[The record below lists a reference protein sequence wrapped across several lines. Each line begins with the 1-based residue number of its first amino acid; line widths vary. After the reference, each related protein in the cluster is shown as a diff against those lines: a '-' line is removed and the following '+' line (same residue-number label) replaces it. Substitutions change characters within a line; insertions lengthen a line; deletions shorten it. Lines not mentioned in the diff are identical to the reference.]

1 MSRILL
7 VEDNEDD
14 IALSLRAMERNNLKG
29 QVSVVRDGK
38 EALDFL
44 FCRGAYS
51 GRDPLQMPDLIL
63 LDLNLPRMGGHEVLQ
78 QLRSDERS
86 RYLPVVML
94 TSSVEERDVVESY
107 RLGANSYIQ
116 KPVNFGDFLEA
127 TRQLALYWL
136 GLNRRAPRHAR

>member
-14 IALSLRAMERNNLKG
+14 IALTLRAMERNNLKG
-29 QVSVVRDGK
+29 HVSVVRDGK
-38 EALDFL
+38 EALDYL

-51 GRDPLQMPDLIL
+51 ERDPHRMPDLIL

-78 QLRSDERS
+78 QLRSDARS

-107 RLGANSYIQ
+107 RLGANSYVQ

-127 TRQLALYWL
+127 TRQLGTYWL
-136 GLNRRAPRHAR
+136 GLNRRAPVHAG

>member
-14 IALSLRAMERNNLKG
+14 IALTLRALERNNLKG
-29 QVSVVRDGK
+29 QVAVVRDGK

-44 FCRGAYS
+44 FCQGAYS
-51 GRDPLQMPDLIL
+51 NRDPHRMPDLIL

-86 RYLPVVML
+86 R
-94 TSSVEERDVVESY
+94 
-107 RLGANSYIQ
+107 
-116 KPVNFGDFLEA
+116 FLKI
-127 TRQLALYWL
+127 
-136 GLNRRAPRHAR
+136 GRAHV

>member
-14 IALSLRAMERNNLKG
+14 VALTLRALERHNLRA
-29 QVSVVRDGK
+29 QVSVARDGK

-51 GRDPLQMPDLIL
+51 GRDPHIMPDLIL

-107 RLGANSYIQ
+107 RLGANSYVQ

-127 TRQLALYWL
+127 TRQLGSYWL
-136 GLNRRAPRHAR
+136 GLNRRAPLHAR